1 MYEITEG
8 KHTRRREETGGPQF
22 FSAAPVKP
30 NSITGAEASENSR
43 RPPERK
49 SGREIPI
56 KMKHELTQRCL
67 KGFEAYL
74 QEEERS
80 GATREKYLRD
90 LRAFQRF
97 LEDGKTLDKLAVLRY
112 KEWLVQNYAP
122 ASVNSMLAALNSFFA
137 FAGWGECRIKPL
149 RLQRRMFRDPER
161 ELTREEYGRL
171 VAAVERRG
179 DERLCLLLQ
188 AVCSTGIRVSE
199 LEYITVEAAR
209 LGRAEVAC
217 KGKRRTVFLPRQL
230 SRRLMEYARRM
241 GVKKGPLFLS
251 RNGLPLGRSYIWA
264 LMKSLCAE
272 AGVEKSKVFPHNLRH
287 LFARVFYSAERNLV
301 RLADLLGHS
310 NINTTRIYTMESGEE
325 QEKRLDRLGLVLR
338 CSAT

>member
-97 LEDGKTLDKLAVLRY
+97 WRME
-112 KEWLVQNYAP
+112 
-122 ASVNSMLAALNSFFA
+122 
-137 FAGWGECRIKPL
+137 KP
-149 RLQRRMFRDPER
+149 
-161 ELTREEYGRL
+161 
-171 VAAVERRG
+171 
-179 DERLCLLLQ
+179 
-188 AVCSTGIRVSE
+188 
-199 LEYITVEAAR
+199 
-209 LGRAEVAC
+209 
-217 KGKRRTVFLPRQL
+217 
-230 SRRLMEYARRM
+230 
-241 GVKKGPLFLS
+241 
-251 RNGLPLGRSYIWA
+251 W
-264 LMKSLCAE
+264 
-272 AGVEKSKVFPHNLRH
+272 
-287 LFARVFYSAERNLV
+287 
-301 RLADLLGHS
+301 
-310 NINTTRIYTMESGEE
+310 INW
-325 QEKRLDRLGLVLR
+325 R
-338 CSAT
+338 CSVIKNGWCRTMPQPV

>member
-97 LEDGKTLDKLAVLRY
+97 LEDGKTLDKLGG
-112 KEWLVQNYAP
+112 AP
-122 ASVNSMLAALNSFFA
+122 L
-137 FAGWGECRIKPL
+137 
-149 RLQRRMFRDPER
+149 
-161 ELTREEYGRL
+161 
-171 VAAVERRG
+171 
-179 DERLCLLLQ
+179 
-188 AVCSTGIRVSE
+188 
-199 LEYITVEAAR
+199 
-209 LGRAEVAC
+209 
-217 KGKRRTVFLPRQL
+217 
-230 SRRLMEYARRM
+230 
-241 GVKKGPLFLS
+241 
-251 RNGLPLGRSYIWA
+251 
-264 LMKSLCAE
+264 
-272 AGVEKSKVFPHNLRH
+272 
-287 LFARVFYSAERNLV
+287 
-301 RLADLLGHS
+301 
-310 NINTTRIYTMESGEE
+310 
-325 QEKRLDRLGLVLR
+325 
-338 CSAT
+338 